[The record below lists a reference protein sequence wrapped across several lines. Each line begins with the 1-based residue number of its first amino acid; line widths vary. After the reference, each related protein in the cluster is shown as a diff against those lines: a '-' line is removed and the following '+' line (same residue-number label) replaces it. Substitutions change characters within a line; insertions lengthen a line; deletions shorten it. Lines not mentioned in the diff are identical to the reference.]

1 MKKAAFM
8 LAFFCASFLYSQNM
22 MTPELL
28 WQVKRVSPLGI
39 SADEKDIYYSVTI
52 PNIEEDSFDKKYFKT
67 PITGGKFMEVEED
80 DVDVPN
86 KNLSPDGKYLLLHK
100 PVHVN
105 DVMGKDIYKDLDK
118 SDGYV
123 FTSLDYRH
131 WDSFNDGSFN
141 HVFYKDVKTD
151 VETDITPQE
160 PYYTPQAPFGGDE
173 DYVWGPNGENIYY
186 VSKKLEGTEYAIS
199 TNTDIYKYNLAS
211 RTTENLTTDNKGYD
225 TNPAFSQNGIL
236 AYLQMKTEGY
246 ESDKNDIIVLED
258 GVKQNL
264 TAHWDGTVNSF
275 IWASNNRDIYFTAPV
290 DGTIQIFKVDY
301 PGKTRKMPVVEQL
314 SQGQFDIT
322 GIVAET
328 NGQLIVTRTDMNHA
342 TEIFSFD
349 LDSKS
354 FTQLTRVNTEFYGK
368 FDLPSVEKRMVTT
381 KDGKQMLV
389 WVILPPN

>member
-1 MKKAAFM
+1 MKKIMFL
-8 LAFFCASFLYSQNM
+8 LAFLCTSMLLAQET
-22 MTPELL
+22 MTSEAL
-28 WQVKRVSPLGI
+28 WQVKRVSPIGLSEDGQNLFY
-39 SADEKDIYYSVTI
+39 KVTI
-52 PNIEEDSFDKKYFKT
+52 PNVEANNFDSKFYT
-67 PITGGKFMEVEED
+67 MSVSGGKSTEIQEEEVRA
-80 DVDVPN
+80 VD
-86 KNLSPDGKYLLLHK
+86 KNLSPNGQYRLMHK
-100 PVHVN
+100 AVHVK
-105 DVMGKDIYKDLDK
+105 DVRGKDVYSDLPK
-118 SDGYV
+118 SDVYIY
-123 FTSLDYRH
+123 TSLDYRH
-131 WDSFNDGSFN
+131 WDTWNEGSYN
-141 HVFYKDVKTD
+141 HVFYKDVNSG
-151 VETDITPQE
+151 EEIDITPDE

-173 DYVWGPNGENIYY
+173 DYVWGPNGEDIYY

-199 TNTDIYKYNLAS
+199 TNTDIYKYNRAS
-211 RTTENLTTDNKGYD
+211 RTTENLTADNKGYD

-328 NGQLIVTRTDMNHA
+328 NGQ
-342 TEIFSFD
+342 
-349 LDSKS
+349 
-354 FTQLTRVNTEFYGK
+354 
-368 FDLPSVEKRMVTT
+368 
-381 KDGKQMLV
+381 
-389 WVILPPN
+389 